1 MKSKLAPVIKSCH
14 FKCPH
19 RTIWGVCLHLP
30 VSLGVAAPY
39 VCCFIGIG
47 GHGSRITMMEAPQ
60 QWQLLDSLIFSC
72 RPRTTSLQECESW
85 CQRGQHI
92 IAQPNKNG
100 LAGHA
105 FKNYHNQPSWKAQDS
120 SKWPRRAA
128 NPASRPVLLNLDF
141 LIDSNQEFKIIS
153 VRWRK
158 EWLGLSQKTFVK
170 TDLTKETGDV
180 QKLSLGAMY
189 SSALWSQVPGSSS
202 PYSTPVPEKTLVQIA
217 TYLFWVK

>member
-1 MKSKLAPVIKSCH
+1 MIKWRHDAWMVDQIETCSCNQKLPFQVPTSH
-14 FKCPH
+14 NL
-19 RTIWGVCLHLP
+19 R
-30 VSLGVAAPY
+30 SLSALACIFGVAAPY
-39 VCCFIGIG
+39 VCCFIGID

-60 QWQLLDSLIFSC
+60 QWQLLKSLIFSC

-100 LAGHA
+100 LVGHA
-105 FKNYHNQPSWKAQDS
+105 FKNHHNQPSWKAQDS

-158 EWLGLSQKTFVK
+158 ESLGLCQKTFV
-170 TDLTKETGDV
+170 
-180 QKLSLGAMY
+180 
-189 SSALWSQVPGSSS
+189 
-202 PYSTPVPEKTLVQIA
+202 
-217 TYLFWVK
+217 